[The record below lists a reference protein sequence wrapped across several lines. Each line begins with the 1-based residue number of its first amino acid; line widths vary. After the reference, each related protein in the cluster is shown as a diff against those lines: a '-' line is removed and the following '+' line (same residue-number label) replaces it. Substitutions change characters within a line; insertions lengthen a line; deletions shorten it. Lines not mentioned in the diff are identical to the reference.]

1 MPEDKLKLSQ
11 REVLFALMALAR
23 DVTNPEL
30 RALCGLTLVG
40 ADRRGLNEQ
49 QLVES
54 VKVGP
59 AFRHSLTDRGWRWC
73 QDELSES
80 AAEDAR
86 PLERVLYLVFSRLDA
101 FFERRKIGVTEV
113 FVDLAELIRKGYHE
127 LADEPSAWVSLTDL
141 RSMLGEAPRE
151 EVDQVLIALDGA
163 KDVTLIPESNQKT
176 LTAADR
182 AAAVRIGGEDNH
194 LIAMAE

>member
-1 MPEDKLKLSQ
+1 MPEGKLKLSQ

-30 RALCGLTLVG
+30 RELCGLTLVG
-40 ADRRGLNEQ
+40 ADRRGLNDQ
-49 QLVES
+49 QLVDS

-73 QDELSES
+73 QDEFSQS

-86 PLERVLYLVFSRLDA
+86 PLERVVYLVFSRLEK
-101 FFERRKIGVTEV
+101 FFERRKITVTEV
-113 FVDLAELIRKGYHE
+113 FVDLAERIRKEYHE
-127 LADEPSAWVSLTDL
+127 LAAEPSAWVSLTDL
-141 RSMLGEAPRE
+141 RSMLGDAPRE
-151 EVDQVLIALDGA
+151 EVDQALITLDGT
-163 KDVTLIPESNQKT
+163 KNVTLMPESNQKT